1 MNLYSH
7 KQRWKITLLLLS
19 LFIIGASLFV
29 SNSMIEKISLRERG
43 KARQWAEAIKKKGE
57 LVQLTNQIFNELREK
72 EKQKILLIEEAQRT
86 ILSGSDLSMNQ
97 DLDFAIKI
105 IKNNKDIPVILLN
118 DDGSVAQQRN
128 IEFNDSANAIPS
140 DSVLQKLAKEWKLA
154 GRVFEI
160 EVYRGMFMTF
170 VYGESRELLRLKME
184 SDAILSSFTS
194 QLLDNSDLIPVL
206 LIDKKT
212 QTIEASNLLP
222 EQLKEEVLKS
232 TIKSL
237 AAENTPLTLNFGSG
251 EKILYFSDSPE
262 VRQLIWFPYIQFS
275 VIALI
280 VIIGYL
286 MFSTF
291 RKAEQNQVWAG
302 MAKETAHQLGTPLSS
317 MMAWVAHLEASKT
330 DPMVIEEMHKDLDR
344 LEKITDRFSK
354 IGSGAKLTD
363 EDLMLT
369 IGNNL
374 DYLRARLS
382 DKITISFSLVGEAPV
397 MVKHNAALIEWVIEN
412 ICKNAVDAMD
422 GKGDLTIEI
431 SRDSGFVHID
441 ISDTGKGLTPKQF
454 KTIFQPGF
462 STKKRGWGLGL
473 TLVKRIIEEYHNGK
487 VFVLKSE
494 IDKGTIFR
502 ISIPS

>member
-1 MNLYSH
+1 M
-7 KQRWKITLLLLS
+7 
-19 LFIIGASLFV
+19 FV
-29 SNSMIEKISLRERG
+29 SNSMIEKISFRERG

-128 IEFNDSANAIPS
+128 IALNDSANAIPS
-140 DSVLQKLAKEWKLA
+140 DSVLQKLAKDWKLA

-170 VYGESRELLRLKME
+170 VYGESRELLRIKKE

-222 EQLKEEVLKS
+222 EQLKDDALKS

-237 AAENTPLTLNFGSG
+237 AAENTPLTLNFGSV

-317 MMAWVAHLEASKT
+317 MMAWVSHLEASKT

-369 IGNNL
+369 I
-374 DYLRARLS
+374 
-382 DKITISFSLVGEAPV
+382 
-397 MVKHNAALIEWVIEN
+397 
-412 ICKNAVDAMD
+412 
-422 GKGDLTIEI
+422 
-431 SRDSGFVHID
+431 
-441 ISDTGKGLTPKQF
+441 
-454 KTIFQPGF
+454 
-462 STKKRGWGLGL
+462 
-473 TLVKRIIEEYHNGK
+473 
-487 VFVLKSE
+487 
-494 IDKGTIFR
+494 
-502 ISIPS
+502 